1 MITIDATNQ
10 SIGRIA
16 SQAAHYLLGK
26 HEVSF
31 TKNNIAGVK
40 VTITNASKASITE
53 KKKSEKQYAQFSGYP
68 GGLRFETLN
77 DVIEKKGIEE
87 VYKRAVKRMLP
98 SNKLRSD
105 TLKNLTITA

>member
-10 SIGRIA
+10 PIGRIA

-26 HEVSF
+26 HEVTF
-31 TKNNIAGVK
+31 TKNNVANVK
-40 VTITNASKASITE
+40 VTIENASKASISE
-53 KKKSEKQYAQFSGYP
+53 KKKGEKEYAKYSGYP

-87 VYKRAVKRMLP
+87 VYMRAVKRMLP
-98 SNKLRSD
+98 SNKLRKD

>member
-10 SIGRIA
+10 SIGRVA

-31 TKNNIAGVK
+31 VKNKIAEVK
-40 VTITNASKASITE
+40 VEIVNASKTKISE
-53 KKKSEKQYAQFSGYP
+53 KKLGEKEYAKYSGYP
-68 GGLRFETLN
+68 GGLRFEKL
-77 DVIEKKGIEE
+77 DEVIEKKGIEE

-98 SNKLRSD
+98 ANKLRKE
-105 TLKNLTITA
+105 TLKNLTISA